1 MLGRGLR
8 HRGQYFAY
16 QHICRISILFVSVAL
31 LIKLNEVLF
40 VRKLGSND
48 VCLSANRAGCAPN
61 TNFHELSPGDEGR
74 AINVMNEYFCSV
86 SKNLDEKIEYDHN
99 PLRSG
104 DYNVNPE
111 EKCFGFNTIDLRN
124 IKDAIGRIK
133 TYKGFG
139 TDNIS
144 SYFLKLAKPYIEN
157 SLAYIFNTSLKRSK
171 FPDD

>member
-16 QHICRISILFVSVAL
+16 QHICQISILLVSVAL

-48 VCLSANRAGCAPN
+48 VCLSANRAGCAPKK
-61 TNFHELSPGDEGR
+61 NFHELSPGDEGR

-111 EKCFGFNTIDLRN
+111 ENASDSIPL
-124 IKDAIGRIK
+124 I
-133 TYKGFG
+133 
-139 TDNIS
+139 
-144 SYFLKLAKPYIEN
+144 
-157 SLAYIFNTSLKRSK
+157 
-171 FPDD
+171 